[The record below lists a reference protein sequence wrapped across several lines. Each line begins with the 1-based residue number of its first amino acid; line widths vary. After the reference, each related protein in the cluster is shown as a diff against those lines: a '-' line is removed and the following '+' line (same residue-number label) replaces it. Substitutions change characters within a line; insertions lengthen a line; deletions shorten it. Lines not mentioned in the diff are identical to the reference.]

1 MLNESL
7 FHLGKYCGGWH
18 RDNPDPQKTDL
29 KERWRGDRKI
39 GLGKKK
45 DGRRGDGWKI
55 TGEEVESWK
64 KGS

>member
-45 DGRRGDGWKI
+45 KTEGEATDGR
-55 TGEEVESWK
+55 
-64 KGS
+64 